1 MFVSSYSTYIQSDFS
16 SKESKQKLEKLAS
29 TSQDFSSKL
38 AQNSTLVSGFPN
50 SSIPIDYISRS
61 QTYTNKQELEF
72 QKEQLK
78 NPDNKEAKAT
88 KETLN
93 TFTSY
98 NSLSSAKNAY
108 EASNKMYSLFP
119 KQSITIDQT
128 PKMDKNLPQEA
139 YEAKDLAMKYK
150 MINTYISNDNYYRVT
165 A

>member
-16 SKESKQKLEKLAS
+16 SKESKQKLEKSGSA
-29 TSQDFSSKL
+29 SQDFSSKL
-38 AQNSTLVSGFPN
+38 AQTSTPASGFAS

-61 QTYTNKQELEF
+61 QTHHNKQELEF

-93 TFTSY
+93 TFASH
-98 NSLSSAKNAY
+98 NSLSSARNAY

-119 KQSITIDQT
+119 KQSITINQT
-128 PKMDKNLPQEA
+128 PKMDTNLPQEA
-139 YEAKDLAMKYK
+139 YEAKDSAMKHT
-150 MINTYISNDNYYRVT
+150 MVNTYISNDNYYRLT

>member
-16 SKESKQKLEKLAS
+16 SKDSKQKLEKLSSAS
-29 TSQDFSSKL
+29 ENFGSKL
-38 AQNSTLVSGFPN
+38 AQKSTPTSGF
-50 SSIPIDYISRS
+50 SSSPIPVDYISRS
-61 QTYTNKQELEF
+61 QTHTNKQELEF
-72 QKEQLK
+72 QKGQLK

-93 TFTSY
+93 TFTSH
-98 NSLSSAKNAY
+98 NALSSAKNAY
-108 EASNKMYSLFP
+108 EASNKMYSVFP

-139 YEAKDLAMKYK
+139 HEAKDLAMKHK
-150 MINTYISNDNYYRVT
+150 MVNTYISNDNYYRAT